1 MKRNKKVILLLAFL
15 SLFVSMYFIQDTY
28 AKYLTRANT
37 DVTGAIARWNI
48 VVNDEVIRNGDTLDN
63 LITPIF
69 VGSQH
74 IKEDVIAPTV
84 TGYFDL
90 QLDAS
95 DVDVSFTYNISVAR
109 NANLRDFVVTGYQV
123 DSGTTNSVDVSVETP
138 TISDD
143 ILITDTTRTHTI
155 RVFIGWND
163 DADTQE
169 LNNAQDTTV
178 TGTYDNIN
186 LTVNLSFVQK
196 AS

>member
-1 MKRNKKVILLLAFL
+1 MKNKRKIMLLLSFL
-15 SLFVSMYFIQDTY
+15 SLFVCLYFVSDTY
-28 AKYLTRANT
+28 AKYLTRASAG
-37 DVTGAIARWNI
+37 VTGQVAKWNI
-48 VVNDEVIRNGDTLDN
+48 KVNNTNVRNNDTLTN
-63 LITPIF
+63 VITPVF
-69 VGSQH
+69 AGSQH
-74 IKEDVIAPTV
+74 VAANVIAPTV

-95 DVDVSFTYNISVAR
+95 DVDVSFTYNISVTR

-163 DADTQE
+163 DVDTEELDNSEDTQ
-169 LNNAQDTTV
+169 V
-178 TGTYDNIN
+178 TSTLDDVD

>member
-1 MKRNKKVILLLAFL
+1 MA
-15 SLFVSMYFIQDTY
+15 
-28 AKYLTRANT
+28 AN
-37 DVTGAIARWNI
+37 
-48 VVNDEVIRNGDTLDN
+48 
-63 LITPIF
+63 
-69 VGSQH
+69 
-74 IKEDVIAPTV
+74 VIAPTV

-95 DVDVSFTYNISVAR
+95 DVDVSFTYNISVTR

>member
-1 MKRNKKVILLLAFL
+1 MKNKRKIFLLLSFL
-15 SLFVSMYFIQDTY
+15 SLFLCLYFVSDTY
-28 AKYLTRANT
+28 AKYLTKASAG
-37 DVTGAIARWNI
+37 VTGQVAKWNI
-48 VVNDEVIRNGDTLDN
+48 KVNNTNVRNNDTLTN
-63 LITPIF
+63 VITPVF
-69 VGSQH
+69 AGSQH
-74 IKEDVIAPTV
+74 VAANVIAPTV

-95 DVDVSFTYNISVAR
+95 DVDISFTYNISVAR

>member
-1 MKRNKKVILLLAFL
+1 MRNKRKIFLLLSFL
-15 SLFVSMYFIQDTY
+15 SLFLCLYFVSDTY
-28 AKYLTRANT
+28 AKYLTKASAGVNGQ
-37 DVTGAIARWNI
+37 VAKWNI
-48 VVNDEVIRNGDTLDN
+48 KVNNTNVRHNDTLTN
-63 LITPIF
+63 VITPVF
-69 VGSQH
+69 AGSQH
-74 IKEDVIAPTV
+74 VAANVIAPTV

>member
-1 MKRNKKVILLLAFL
+1 MKNKRKIFLLLSFL
-15 SLFVSMYFIQDTY
+15 SLFLCLYFVSDTY
-28 AKYLTRANT
+28 AKYLTKASAG
-37 DVTGAIARWNI
+37 VTGQVAKWNI
-48 VVNDEVIRNGDTLDN
+48 KVNNTNVRNNDTLTN
-63 LITPIF
+63 VITPVF
-69 VGSQH
+69 AGSQH
-74 IKEDVIAPTV
+74 VAANVIAPTV

-95 DVDVSFTYNISVAR
+95 DVDVSFTYNISVTR

>member
-1 MKRNKKVILLLAFL
+1 MKNKRKIFLLLSFL
-15 SLFVSMYFIQDTY
+15 SLFLCLYFVSDTY
-28 AKYLTRANT
+28 AKYLTKASAG
-37 DVTGAIARWNI
+37 VTGQVAKWNI
-48 VVNDEVIRNGDTLDN
+48 KVNNTNVRNNDTLTN
-63 LITPIF
+63 VITPVF
-69 VGSQH
+69 AGSQH
-74 IKEDVIAPTV
+74 VAANVIAPTV

>member
-1 MKRNKKVILLLAFL
+1 MKNKRKIFLLLSFL
-15 SLFVSMYFIQDTY
+15 SLFLCLYFVSDTY
-28 AKYLTRANT
+28 AKYLTRASAG
-37 DVTGAIARWNI
+37 VTGQVAKWNI
-48 VVNDEVIRNGDTLDN
+48 KVNNTNVRNNDTLTN
-63 LITPIF
+63 VITPVF
-69 VGSQH
+69 AGSQH
-74 IKEDVIAPTV
+74 VAANVIAPTV

>member
-1 MKRNKKVILLLAFL
+1 MKNKRKIFLLLSIL
-15 SLFVSMYFIQDTY
+15 SLFLCLYFVSDTY
-28 AKYLTRANT
+28 AKYLTKASAG
-37 DVTGAIARWNI
+37 VTGQVAKWNI
-48 VVNDEVIRNGDTLDN
+48 KVNNTNVRNNDTLTN
-63 LITPIF
+63 VITPVF
-69 VGSQH
+69 AGSQH
-74 IKEDVIAPTV
+74 VAANVIAPTV

>member
-1 MKRNKKVILLLAFL
+1 MKNKRKIFLLLSFL
-15 SLFVSMYFIQDTY
+15 SLFLCLYFVSDTY
-28 AKYLTRANT
+28 AKYLTKASAG
-37 DVTGAIARWNI
+37 VTGQVAKWNI
-48 VVNDEVIRNGDTLDN
+48 KVNNTNVRNNDTLTN
-63 LITPIF
+63 VITPVF
-69 VGSQH
+69 AGSQH
-74 IKEDVIAPTV
+74 VAANVIAPTV

-95 DVDVSFTYNISVAR
+95 DVDVSFTYNISVTR

-123 DSGTTNSVDVSVETP
+123 DSGTVNSVDVSVETP

-169 LNNAQDTTV
+169 LNNAQDTAV

>member
-1 MKRNKKVILLLAFL
+1 MKNKRKIFLLLSFL
-15 SLFVSMYFIQDTY
+15 SLFLCLYFVSDTY
-28 AKYLTRANT
+28 AKYLTKASAG
-37 DVTGAIARWNI
+37 VTGQVAKWHIK
-48 VVNDEVIRNGDTLDN
+48 VNNTNVRNNDTLTN
-63 LITPIF
+63 VITPVF
-69 VGSQH
+69 AGSQH
-74 IKEDVIAPTV
+74 VAANVIAPTV

-95 DVDVSFTYNISVAR
+95 DVDVSFTYNISVTR

>member
-1 MKRNKKVILLLAFL
+1 MKSKRKIMLLLSFL
-15 SLFVSMYFIQDTY
+15 SLFVCLYFVSDTY
-28 AKYLTRANT
+28 AKYLTRASAG
-37 DVTGAIARWNI
+37 VTGQVAKWNI
-48 VVNDEVIRNGDTLDN
+48 KVNNTNVRNNDTLTN
-63 LITPIF
+63 VITPVF
-69 VGSQH
+69 AGSQH
-74 IKEDVIAPTV
+74 VAANVIAPTV

-95 DVDVSFTYNISVAR
+95 DVDVSFTYNISVTR

>member
-1 MKRNKKVILLLAFL
+1 MKNKRKIFLLLSFL
-15 SLFVSMYFIQDTY
+15 SLFLCLYFVSDTY
-28 AKYLTRANT
+28 AKYLTKASAG
-37 DVTGAIARWNI
+37 VTGQVAKWNI
-48 VVNDEVIRNGDTLDN
+48 KVNNTNVRNNDTLTN
-63 LITPIF
+63 VITPVF
-69 VGSQH
+69 AGSQH
-74 IKEDVIAPTV
+74 VAANVIAPTV

-95 DVDVSFTYNISVAR
+95 DVDVSFTYNISVTR

-123 DSGTTNSVDVSVETP
+123 DSGTVNSVDVSVETP

>member
-1 MKRNKKVILLLAFL
+1 MKNKRKIFLLLSFL
-15 SLFVSMYFIQDTY
+15 SLFLCLYFVSDTY
-28 AKYLTRANT
+28 AKYLTRASAG
-37 DVTGAIARWNI
+37 VTGQVAKWNI
-48 VVNDEVIRNGDTLDN
+48 KVNNTNVRNNDTLTN
-63 LITPIF
+63 VITPVF
-69 VGSQH
+69 AGSQH
-74 IKEDVIAPTV
+74 VAANVIAPTV

-95 DVDVSFTYNISVAR
+95 DVDVSFTYNISVTR